1 MHCTCLLLTQ
11 SGHSNRDGIAICSAL
26 ETALPPKASS
36 IISHRYQLERIRRKS
51 CSDLDFSSSRQ
62 QSSLDLMQQ
71 QSADSA
77 IPKFDITATC
87 GGSGQVEISATCI
100 QDERAAHK
108 QLVELW
114 PTIKQSEASR
124 CVQIVTTRGAS
135 KYVELLSCLQTP
147 D

>member
-1 MHCTCLLLTQ
+1 VFRFRFLLV
-11 SGHSNRDGIAICSAL
+11 A
-26 ETALPPKASS
+26 TAVVIGPDATAAD
-36 IISHRYQLERIRRKS
+36 IS
-51 CSDLDFSSSRQ
+51 
-62 QSSLDLMQQ
+62 
-71 QSADSA
+71 

-87 GGSGQVEISATCI
+87 GGSGQVEISAACI

-135 KYVELLSCLQTP
+135 KYVQLLSCLQTP

>member
-1 MHCTCLLLTQ
+1 MFRFRFLLV
-11 SGHSNRDGIAICSAL
+11 A
-26 ETALPPKASS
+26 TAVVIGPDATA
-36 IISHRYQLERIRRKS
+36 
-51 CSDLDFSSSRQ
+51 
-62 QSSLDLMQQ
+62 
-71 QSADSA
+71 ADSS

-87 GGSGQVEISATCI
+87 GGTAQVEISAACI

-114 PTIKQSEASR
+114 PTFKQSDASR

-147 D
+147 H

>member
-1 MHCTCLLLTQ
+1 MFRFRFLLV
-11 SGHSNRDGIAICSAL
+11 A
-26 ETALPPKASS
+26 TAVVIGPDATAA
-36 IISHRYQLERIRRKS
+36 
-51 CSDLDFSSSRQ
+51 
-62 QSSLDLMQQ
+62 
-71 QSADSA
+71 ADSA

-114 PTIKQSEASR
+114 PTFKQSDASR

-135 KYVELLSCLQTP
+135 KYVELPSCLQTP

>member
-1 MHCTCLLLTQ
+1 VFRFRFLLVATAVVI
-11 SGHSNRDGIAICSAL
+11 GPDATAAAADGS
-26 ETALPPKASS
+26 
-36 IISHRYQLERIRRKS
+36 
-51 CSDLDFSSSRQ
+51 
-62 QSSLDLMQQ
+62 
-71 QSADSA
+71 

-135 KYVELLSCLQTP
+135 KYVELLSCLQTL